1 MAFRIKAA
9 AYLIFTTLLSAGEYK
24 YPVRHVHARKGA
36 TGTLTLTETGVSF
49 EEPGKKSEHSRTWK
63 YEEIQRFDL
72 SPGRLRILT
81 YEDVRW
87 QLGRDREYTFD
98 RLPDKMAAQ
107 LYPMLSARLDQRFVA
122 EVPNQVPDALWSMP
136 AKMLRGR
143 SGSNGALEVGS
154 GRIVFA
160 SSKDSRT
167 WRYSDILAIA
177 SENPFELTIASL
189 DRETR
194 IQLKQNLS
202 EDRYNDLWR
211 RVSEANGLHAFH
223 STLENHH
230 D

>member
-1 MAFRIKAA
+1 MALRIEAA
-9 AYLIFTTLLSAGEYK
+9 ACLMFTAMLPAQDFK
-24 YPVRHVHARKGA
+24 FPVRHLHARKGGD
-36 TGTLTLTETGVSF
+36 GTLTITEAGVAF
-49 EEPGKKSEHSRTWK
+49 DEPGKKSDHSRTWK
-63 YEEIQRFDL
+63 YEDIQRFDL

-98 RLPDKMAAQ
+98 RMPGKMASQ
-107 LYPMLSARLDQRFVA
+107 LYPMLAARLDQRFVA
-122 EVPNQVPDALWSMP
+122 EVSDQVADVQWSTP

-143 SGSNGALEVGS
+143 SGSNGALKVGAD
-154 GRIVFA
+154 RIVFE

-167 WRYSDILAIA
+167 WRYSDILDIA
-177 SENPFELTIASL
+177 SESPFELTITTL

-194 IQLKQNLS
+194 IQLKQFLP

-211 RVSEANGLHAFH
+211 RISEANGLHAFH
-223 STLENHH
+223 SSLENHH